1 MGFFFLTNISRA
13 KICGC
18 RFECLL
24 LSSCPV
30 FHDAL
35 ALKHSDMS
43 NLTVGVK
50 ANMEAFAGSSNICF
64 NNVARSIYDKQR
76 RMDSQDGRAPYA
88 ERKVSE

>member
-1 MGFFFLTNISRA
+1 MFFFSLTNISRA

-50 ANMEAFAGSSNICF
+50 ANMEAFAGSSNIC
-64 NNVARSIYDKQR
+64 
-76 RMDSQDGRAPYA
+76 
-88 ERKVSE
+88 